1 VGAVASQPADDRR
14 RDSLGDDPMMSFRR
28 GRTAALAAV
37 LATGALLALAPA
49 ERAAAQQML
58 ALPADGRIV
67 VTGSATVSGA
77 PDTAMVSLSVV
88 TDADTADAALAGN
101 SRDTAKLI
109 DAVKAAGVGSAD
121 VQTSGF
127 SVYPR
132 YADRNDDDAPPR
144 IAGYTVRNG
153 VTVRVREVGK
163 LGELLDAAVRA
174 GANQIDGVSFTIDD
188 DTILRD
194 QAREGAVRDARRK
207 ADLYAAAANAKAGRV
222 LAISEMSA
230 EMAPRPM
237 MRMAAEA
244 APAPPIEAGSVEL
257 SAEVTVIFSLERG
270 GL

>member
-1 VGAVASQPADDRR
+1 
-14 RDSLGDDPMMSFRR
+14 MMPFRH
-28 GRTAALAAV
+28 GRAAALAAV
-37 LATGALLALAPA
+37 LAAGTLFALPPA
-49 ERAAAQQML
+49 GPAAAQQLL
-58 ALPADGRIV
+58 AMPADGRIV

-109 DAVKAAGVGSAD
+109 DAVKAAGVASAD

-132 YADRNDDDAPPR
+132 YADRTDDDAPPR

-153 VTVRVREVGK
+153 VSVRVREVGK

-174 GANQIDGVSFTIDD
+174 GANQIDGVTFTIED

-207 ADLYAAAANAKAGRV
+207 AELFAAAANVKTGRV
-222 LAISEMSA
+222 LAISEMTA
-230 EMAPRPM
+230 EMPPRPM

-244 APAPPIEAGSVEL
+244 APAVPVEAGSVEL
-257 SAEVTVIFSLERG
+257 SAEVTVIFALEPSA
-270 GL
+270 L

>member
-1 VGAVASQPADDRR
+1 
-14 RDSLGDDPMMSFRR
+14 MTTFRR
-28 GRTAALAAV
+28 GPAAAFAAALFAGV
-37 LATGALLALAPA
+37 LLAPVGFDRA
-49 ERAAAQQML
+49 EAQQLL
-58 ALPADGRIV
+58 AMPADGRIV

-77 PDTAMVSLSVV
+77 PDTAMVTLSVV
-88 TDADTADAALAGN
+88 TDAATAGDALTGN
-101 SRDTAKLI
+101 SADTTKLI
-109 DAVKAAGVGSAD
+109 DAVKAAGVAAAD

-132 YADRNDDDAPPR
+132 YADRTDDDAPPR

-153 VTVRVREVGK
+153 VSVRVREVGK

-174 GANQIDGVSFTIDD
+174 GANQIDGVAFTIED

-207 ADLYAAAANAKAGRV
+207 AELFAAAANVKTGRV

-244 APAPPIEAGSVEL
+244 MPAAPVEAGSVEL
-257 SAEVTVIFSLERG
+257 SAEVTVIFSLEPS